1 MTVNFFYVLLLGVAV
16 SIDGLMAGVAYGLR
30 SIRIPFSSFLIVG
43 AVTTVA
49 SALAMGAAALLG
61 QYIDTFLAMV
71 LGGVLLVLLG
81 AWNIFHQYLTKNITE
96 YAVEGEVTASKLTVS
111 VGHLVISIMAKPESA
126 DVDRLGVISPLEAI
140 FLGLAVGAD
149 GAVGTFAA
157 ALAGSLP
164 LYTPFIVGVIHI
176 ICIGSGVVLS
186 DRLVSDEWKKRFPF
200 LPGTMLILLGLLR
213 LA

>member
-1 MTVNFFYVLLLGVAV
+1 MNFFYVLLLGLAV

-43 AVTTVA
+43 AVTTTA
-49 SALAMGAAALLG
+49 SALAMGAAAILG
-61 QYIDTFLAMV
+61 RYIDTFLAMI
-71 LGGVLLVLLG
+71 LGGILLVLLG
-81 AWNIFHQYLTKNITE
+81 AWNIFQQYLTKDVPAYE
-96 YAVEGEVTASKLTVS
+96 VEGEVTVGKLTFS
-111 VGHLVISIMAKPESA
+111 VGRLVISIMAKPESA
-126 DVDRLGVISPLEAI
+126 DVDRLGVISPLEAV

-157 ALAGSLP
+157 ALAGPLP
-164 LYTPFIVGVIHI
+164 LYTPFIVGAIHVL
-176 ICIGSGVVLS
+176 CIGGGVLLS

-213 LA
+213 FA